1 VTVPDA
7 FYTPSRDG
15 PLRQGEILTGLKRV
29 VPEPGSA
36 LGEQLKADI
45 IEHRFAVILSQDCD
59 LEQDYSARYEIE
71 DNETAQQSAGRERK
85 KLSCVL
91 FCDAIPVDE
100 LKGRIADGR
109 VFSFA
114 EKNKNERYQ
123 FLREV
128 KAEEDAHGKGIPAG
142 LGLDFKR
149 YFSLAAEDVYAQISI
164 LKNRRT
170 VLQTPYAEHLSVRF
184 FEYQL
189 RIALAKEHHI
199 P

>member
-1 VTVPDA
+1 MPDA
-7 FYTPSRDG
+7 FYTPSQDG
-15 PLRQGEILTGLKRV
+15 PLRQGEILTGLRRV

-36 LGEQLKADI
+36 FGELKADI

-59 LEQDYSARYEIE
+59 LEQDFFARYETM
-71 DNETAQQSAGRERK
+71 DGETPQQLAEREQR

-91 FCDAIPVDE
+91 FCDAIPIDE
-100 LKGRIADGR
+100 LSGRINNKR
-109 VFSFA
+109 VFDFA
-114 EKNKNERYQ
+114 NKNKNERYQ

-128 KAEEDAHGKGIPAG
+128 KAEEDAHGRGVAA

-149 YFSLAAEDVYAQISI
+149 YFCLAAEDVYAQNSR
-164 LKNRRT
+164 LKNRRA

-184 FEYQL
+184 FAYQF

>member
-1 VTVPDA
+1 LPDA

-15 PLRQGEILTGLKRV
+15 PLRQGEILTGLRRV

-36 LGEQLKADI
+36 FRELKADI
-45 IEHRFAVILSQDCD
+45 LEHRFAVILSQDCD
-59 LEQDYSARYEIE
+59 LEQDFSARYETKGDE
-71 DNETAQQSAGRERK
+71 NPQQLADREQR

-91 FCDAIPVDE
+91 FCDAIPIDE
-100 LKGRIADGR
+100 LSGRINNKR
-109 VFSFA
+109 VFEFA
-114 EKNKNERYQ
+114 NKNKNERYQ

-128 KAEEDAHGKGIPAG
+128 KGEEDAHLEGIPTG

-149 YFSLAAEDVYAQISI
+149 YFCLTADDVYAQISI
-164 LKNRRT
+164 LKNRRA

-184 FEYQL
+184 FAYQF

>member
-1 VTVPDA
+1 MPDA

-15 PLRQGEILTGLKRV
+15 PLRQGEILTGLRRV

-36 LGEQLKADI
+36 FGELKADI

-59 LEQDYSARYEIE
+59 LEQDFSARYEVV
-71 DNETAQQSAGRERK
+71 DNETQQQLAGRERK
-85 KLSCVL
+85 KLSCVM

-100 LKGRIADGR
+100 LKGRIDDKR
-109 VFSFA
+109 VFEFA
-114 EKNKNERYQ
+114 NKNKNERYQ

-128 KAEEDAHGKGIPAG
+128 KPEEDAHGKGIAAG

-149 YFSLAAEDVYAQISI
+149 YFSLAAEDVYAQILK
-164 LKNRRT
+164 LKNRRA

-184 FEYQL
+184 FEYQM
-189 RIALAKEHHI
+189 RIALAKDHHI